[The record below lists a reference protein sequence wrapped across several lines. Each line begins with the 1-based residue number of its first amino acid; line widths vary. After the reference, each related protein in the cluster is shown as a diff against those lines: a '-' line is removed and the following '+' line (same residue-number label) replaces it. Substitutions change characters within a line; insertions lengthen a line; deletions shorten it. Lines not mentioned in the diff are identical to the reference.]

1 MPIPSHWL
9 LGGLLFL
16 FTLNASAEADI
27 YRWIDD
33 QGVTQYTQY
42 PPLGRAAE
50 KISQHHNKAEKN
62 AQAKLQQQTDGL
74 AERRELKNLTQT
86 FSAEEKKEQ
95 QQRQAFCAKAQQN
108 INMLQT
114 RQHISEKAPDGSII
128 ALGAEQK
135 AAKIQKIRAQISE
148 HCP

>member
-1 MPIPSHWL
+1 MPTPSHWL

-16 FTLNASAEADI
+16 FTLSASAENAV
-27 YRWIDD
+27 YRWADD
-33 QGVTQYTQY
+33 QGVTQYTQH
-42 PPLGRAAE
+42 PPLGRPAE
-50 KISQHHNKAEKN
+50 KISQRHYRAATKA
-62 AQAKLQQQTDGL
+62 QDTLRQQTDGL

-86 FSAEEKKEQ
+86 FSAKEKKEQ
-95 QQRQAFCAKAQQN
+95 QQRQAFCEKSRQN

-135 AAKIQKIRAQISE
+135 AAKIQKIRAQIAE